1 MIPLYDVTEEI
12 GGLEVCPET
21 HLDTV
26 KENFKKDYPCYEF
39 SDNFLV
45 LSSED
50 KLQGTGKLLLAKAG
64 DLILWDS
71 RTVHGGR
78 VGTQNIQNV
87 QGELNTTFELAR
99 LTQTI
104 NMTPR
109 SMATKEVLEKRI
121 EGFEKGWA
129 FNHCPHEANFT
140 KRDWQN
146 YVPIKLTSEQR
157 SLL

>member
-26 KENFKKDYPCYEF
+26 KENFKKDYPSYEF

-78 VGTQNIQNV
+78 VGT
-87 QGELNTTFELAR
+87 
-99 LTQTI
+99 
-104 NMTPR
+104 
-109 SMATKEVLEKRI
+109 
-121 EGFEKGWA
+121 
-129 FNHCPHEANFT
+129 
-140 KRDWQN
+140 
-146 YVPIKLTSEQR
+146 
-157 SLL
+157 